1 LIVPNL
7 GLRKGGAK
15 MSKKEKE
22 ITVKDM
28 IGIIQSEE
36 YNEFSKQDSMIEIL
50 NMFEPF
56 RRSLTK
62 KFAGKGIEFDDVCQ
76 VIDLKL
82 IEAMYDYDE
91 SLDDSAIR
99 HITSRARNGIFNFYK
114 KEMNYFRED
123 RKTVSLES
131 LSSSHQIDGFR
142 TYILDSY
149 AHEYNTFD
157 TQFDEDKIVEKIM
170 IEQGLENLTDHQKDL
185 IFMYYMSDMT
195 QEEIAD
201 ELQINQANVSRATKR
216 GVKKLRESFNSL
228 DGHGDTF

>member
-1 LIVPNL
+1 
-7 GLRKGGAK
+7 

-28 IGIIQSEE
+28 IEIIQSDGA
-36 YNEFSKQDSMIEIL
+36 NEFEKQDAMMEIL

-62 KFAGKGIEFDDVCQ
+62 KFAGKGVEFDDVCQ

-91 SLDDSAIR
+91 SLDESAIR
-99 HITSRARNGIFNFYK
+99 HITSKARNGIFNFYK

-123 RKTVSLES
+123 RKTISLDEFHITS
-131 LSSSHQIDGFR
+131 YKDG
-142 TYILDSY
+142 YANEKLDNY
-149 AHEYNTFD
+149 EYGNFGSE
-157 TQFDEDKIVEKIM
+157 FNEDAVIEKIM
-170 IEQGLENLTDHQKDL
+170 IERGMDNLTEHQKDL

-195 QEEIAD
+195 QEEIAE

-228 DGHGDTF
+228 DGHYDTF

>member
-1 LIVPNL
+1 
-7 GLRKGGAK
+7 

-22 ITVKDM
+22 STVKDM
-28 IGIIQSEE
+28 IEIIQSDGAS
-36 YNEFSKQDSMIEIL
+36 EFEKQDAMMDIL

-91 SLDDSAIR
+91 SLDESAIR
-99 HITSRARNGIFNFYK
+99 HITSKARNGIFNFYK

-123 RKTVSLES
+123 RKTVSLDS
-131 LSSSHQIDGFR
+131 LAVNHQYDGFR
-142 TYILDSY
+142 GNIENTYAY
-149 AHEYNTFD
+149 EYNTFGSR
-157 TQFDEDKIVEKIM
+157 FDEDSIIEKIM

-195 QEEIAD
+195 QEEIAY

-216 GVKKLRESFNSL
+216 GVKKLRESFSSL
-228 DGHGDTF
+228 DGHDDMI

>member
-1 LIVPNL
+1 
-7 GLRKGGAK
+7 
-15 MSKKEKE
+15 MSKKENE
-22 ITVKDM
+22 SFVKNL
-28 IGIIQSEE
+28 IGLIQSEQTSG
-36 YNEFSKQDSMIEIL
+36 FVKQDAMMEIL

-56 RRSLTK
+56 RRSLTT
-62 KFAGKGIEFDDVCQ
+62 KFAGKGIEFDDICQ

-82 IEAMYDYDE
+82 VEAMYDYDE

-114 KEMNYFRED
+114 KEMNYFKED
-123 RKTVSLES
+123 RKTISLDS
-131 LSSSHQIDGFR
+131 LSSSHQVDGFR

-157 TQFDEDKIVEKIM
+157 TQFEEDKIIEKIM

-195 QEEIAD
+195 QEEIAE

-228 DGHGDTF
+228 DEHDDTL